1 MGNGWS
7 FFYYLEDA
15 ARRLCSKKML
25 NFVVKRALS
34 VAWIVAALSVSSCLG
49 PHKVSKWVAQH
60 YSEEPP
66 LSQRK
71 KTESIVVSSALPEM
85 GVKLSQTQKNT
96 RDLLPLLFY
105 WQFDYRNTC
114 TLNPQI
120 AIDNFTST
128 LLAYASH
135 GLKQKLNGN
144 RLELTVEQI
153 PQVFVVDDKGHI
165 IWVIVTMVGW
175 ERLSVQPE
183 QKDMIIGDRLLGANN
198 EELKKGSI
206 TIADEEKTLTL
217 GMFNSLRNLTK
228 HHPRKYDANTSAM
241 PRHFADLLITKL

>member
-1 MGNGWS
+1 
-7 FFYYLEDA
+7 
-15 ARRLCSKKML
+15 ML
-25 NFVVKRALS
+25 NFAVKRALP
-34 VAWIVAALSVSSCLG
+34 VVWGVIALSLSSCLG
-49 PHKVSKWVAQH
+49 PHKVNKWVAQH

-71 KTESIVVSSALPEM
+71 KTESIVVSSALPET
-85 GVKLSQTQKNT
+85 GVNLSQTRKNT
-96 RDLLPLLFY
+96 SHLLPLLFY

-183 QKDMIIGDRLLGANN
+183 QKDMVIGYRLLGANN

-206 TIADEEKTLTL
+206 TIADQEKTLTL
-217 GMFNSLRNLTK
+217 GMFKSLRNLTK
-228 HHPRKYDANTSAM
+228 QHLSEYDANISAM
-241 PRHFADLLITKL
+241 TRHFVDRLITEL

>member
-1 MGNGWS
+1 
-7 FFYYLEDA
+7 
-15 ARRLCSKKML
+15 ML
-25 NFVVKRALS
+25 NFVVKRSLPLLWS
-34 VAWIVAALSVSSCLG
+34 VAALSFSSCLG
-49 PHKVSKWVAQH
+49 PHKVNKWVAQH

-71 KTESIVVSSALPEM
+71 KTESIVISSALSEM
-85 GVKLSQTQKNT
+85 GGKRSETQKNT

-120 AIDNFTST
+120 AIDNFTSS

-153 PQVFVVDDKGHI
+153 PRVFVVDDKGHI

-183 QKDMIIGDRLLGANN
+183 QKDMVVSWRLVGSNN

-206 TIADEEKTLTL
+206 TIADQERTLTL
-217 GMFNSLRNLTK
+217 GMFKSLRNLTK
-228 HHPRKYDANTSAM
+228 EHLSEYDANIGAM
-241 PRHFADLLITKL
+241 TRHFVDRLITEL